1 MSKRKKADKA
11 GKANKATAAALSASG
26 STTLIA
32 RASFDAAGQGR
43 RLAGWRPSNA
53 GPNRAS
59 AGLQTIRNRARDA
72 ARNEWTGAAS
82 ERVWGTNLIGT
93 GIIARP
99 IARNAKLKA
108 LYTEIWDGFCAHADA
123 DGVLDFYGL
132 QTLAVESW
140 RTAGEVFVR
149 MRPRRLDDG
158 LRIPLQI
165 QLLEADMVP
174 ILDTDTWPGLPAG
187 HRIRSGIELNRIGRR
202 VAYWCYRE
210 HPADTLTTAGHG
222 DLVRIPADQMR
233 HLFKPTRPGQLR
245 GLPASTPIITKRRS
259 AGNYDDAVLHR
270 QELANL
276 YTGFVT
282 RPAEATAPVINPA
295 TGEVAAPGATAAPLV
310 GLEPGLM
317 QELAPG
323 ESITFSDPPDAGAN
337 YPDFMRQQHLGIA
350 AGDGIPYE
358 LLTGDLRDISD
369 RTLRVILNDFRR
381 TCEQYQWQLIIPMLC
396 QPVREAA
403 ARAAVLAGELT
414 AEQGAEFVRCTWH
427 PHAWP
432 YIHPTQDVQAKKME
446 KDAGLKSRAQLAA
459 ERGEDIEQ
467 IDAQRAEDAARE
479 RRLKLAPEQTATVTP

>member
-1 MSKRKKADKA
+1 MSKNTKSAKRPK
-11 GKANKATAAALSASG
+11 AAAPAAAVVAAPRPRFDAGVSP
-26 STTLIA
+26 
-32 RASFDAAGQGR
+32 RAGFDAAGQGR
-43 RLAGWRPSNA
+43 RMAGWRPSNA
-53 GPNRAS
+53 GPNRVA

-93 GIIARP
+93 GIMPRP
-99 IARNAKLKA
+99 STRNAKLKELFIRVWA
-108 LYTEIWDGFCAHADA
+108 AFCAEADA

-140 RTAGEVFVR
+140 RTAGEVFIR
-149 MRPRRLDDG
+149 LCPRRAEEG
-158 LRIPLQI
+158 LRIPLQA
-165 QLLEADMVP
+165 QLIEADMVP
-174 ILDTDTWPGLPAG
+174 IFDTDTWPGLPVG
-187 HRIRSGIELNRIGRR
+187 HRIRSGIELDRIGRR
-202 VAYWCYRE
+202 QAYWCHRE
-210 HPADTLTTAGHG
+210 HPADTGLTAGHA
-222 DLVRIPADQMR
+222 DLIRIPAEQMR
-233 HLFKPTRPGQLR
+233 HLYKPARPGQLR

-282 RPAEATAPVINPA
+282 RPAEAAATVINPA
-295 TGEVAAPGATAAPLV
+295 TGEITATGGTAAPLV

-323 ESITFSDPPDAGAN
+323 ESITFSAPPDAGTN
-337 YPDFMRQQHLGIA
+337 YPDFMRHQHLAIA

-381 TCEQYQWQLIIPMLC
+381 TCEQYQWQLIIPMMC
-396 QPVREAA
+396 QPVREAVA
-403 ARAAVLAGELT
+403 VAAVLAGALT
-414 AEQGAEFVRCTWH
+414 PAQGAEFNRCTWH
-427 PHAWP
+427 PQAWP

-446 KDAGLKSRAQLAA
+446 RDAGLKSRAQLAA

-467 IDAQRAEDAARE
+467 IDAERAEDAARE
-479 RRLKLAPEQTATVTP
+479 RRLKLVPAS